1 MAHSLDTSSI
11 LLAFWRLSRRRIR
24 LDVVYS
30 DNGTNLTAG
39 EKELKAGLE
48 RLNQALIVN
57 ELGAQ
62 NIEWIFSPPS
72 APHFGGAWESLI
84 KTAKNA
90 LYFILQ
96 DRSFP
101 DEVLTSA
108 LVEVESIMKP
118 YWKMFDG
125 P

>member
-1 MAHSLDTSSI
+1 MAYSLDTASF
-11 LLAFWRLSRRRIR
+11 LLAFWRFSRRRIR
-24 LDVVYS
+24 PDVVYF

-108 LVEVESIMKP
+108 
-118 YWKMFDG
+118 
-125 P
+125 